1 MILGFMLNHR
11 TYTVFLLLIAGM
23 GGLLYGYDIGIIGAA
38 LLFIGKT
45 ISLTLQEE
53 SLIVAAVLAGGT
65 LSSLV
70 AGTAADFIG
79 RKRVMIVAA
88 ATFVVSVILIVA
100 AHGFW
105 PLFLGR
111 GLQGLSAG
119 MIAVVIPLYLAE
131 CLPAAI
137 RGRGTAIFQ
146 LMLTAGILI
155 SLVVGYCY
163 TKSVPAGAVD
173 GKSLILAQDAAWRG
187 MFFSA
192 IYPGLIF
199 LVGVCL
205 AGESPRWLL
214 TRNRVEQASVS
225 LRRARSPLQ
234 AESELAQI
242 QESLSEDRQDHRMG
256 VGFLFQRKYVFPFFI
271 TCIVLALTQATGIN
285 SILQYVVV
293 ILERTGVSAESAAG
307 KATLITGVNFVFTAV
322 GLFFVDRLGRKILVM
337 VGTAGIVVSLL
348 ATALIF
354 RQVEAAQLD
363 VRDALA
369 AKIQDRA
376 LVVDLAQIAAS
387 RETGGRPVK
396 LIVSYEQGGEVRH
409 VTVGSDASSPILQIP
424 ADAKGGALTIDR
436 AVLAPTP
443 DSSAGTWVMISLM
456 AFIASYAAGP
466 GICVWLALSELMPTR
481 IRSIG
486 MGVGLLLNQGVS
498 TLIAAVF
505 LPFTS
510 QFGYAPMFLIWAG
523 CSVVYFLVAVFLL
536 PETKGKTLEEIQK
549 LFIKKRSIVPVAR
562 L

>member
-1 MILGFMLNHR
+1 MLNHR
-11 TYTVFLLLIAGM
+11 TYTAFLLLIAGM

-70 AGTAADFIG
+70 AGTSADFIG
-79 RKRVMIVAA
+79 RKKVMIAGA
-88 ATFVVSVILIVA
+88 ATFIVSVILIVA
-100 AHGFW
+100 AHSFW

-155 SLVVGYCY
+155 SLVVGFYY
-163 TKSVPAGAVD
+163 TRSVQVGGAD
-173 GKSLILAQDAAWRG
+173 GESLIRAQDAAWRG

-192 IYPGLIF
+192 IYPGIIF
-199 LVGVCL
+199 LIGVCL

-214 TRNRVEQASVS
+214 MRGRVEQAFAS
-225 LRRARSPLQ
+225 LRKARAQPQ
-234 AESELAQI
+234 AESEFTQI
-242 QESLSEDRQDHRMG
+242 RASLQEDRQDHRVG

-271 TCIVLALTQATGIN
+271 TCLVLALTQATGIN
-285 SILQYVVV
+285 SILQYIVV

-307 KATLITGVNFVFTAV
+307 KATLITGVNFVFTAI
-322 GLFFVDRLGRKILVM
+322 GLFLVDRLGRKVLVM
-337 VGTAGIVVSLL
+337 AGTAGIAVSLL

-354 RQVEAAQLD
+354 RQVESTQVD
-363 VRDALA
+363 VRDVLVAEV
-369 AKIQDRA
+369 QDRA
-376 LVVDLAQIAAS
+376 LTIALDRIA
-387 RETGGRPVK
+387 TGQDRPVK
-396 LIVSYEQGGEVRH
+396 LIASYEQGGEVRH
-409 VTVGSDASSPILQIP
+409 VTVASDAATPILQIP
-424 ADAKGGALTIDR
+424 ADPAGGSLTITR
-436 AVLAPTP
+436 AVLAPVP
-443 DSSAGTWVMISLM
+443 DPSVGNWVMVGLM

-498 TLIAAVF
+498 TIIAAVF

-510 QFGYAPMFLIWAG
+510 RFGYAPMFLIWAG
-523 CSVVYFLVAVFLL
+523 SSAVYFLVAVFLL

-549 LFIKKRSIVPVAR
+549 LFIKNAPTDPVVR
-562 L
+562 V